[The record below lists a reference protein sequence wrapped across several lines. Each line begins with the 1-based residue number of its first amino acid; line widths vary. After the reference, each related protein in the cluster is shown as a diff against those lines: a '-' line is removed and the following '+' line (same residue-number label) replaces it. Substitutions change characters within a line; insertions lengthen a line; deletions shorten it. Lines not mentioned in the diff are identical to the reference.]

1 MALDCTS
8 RTTLETVMPH
18 FKTEANAGVPRS
30 RVNSENVLST
40 VPTGLLDALALV
52 RVSIENAAISSDQL
66 HQRGVTEDLTAALK
80 WISAVTERQAAA
92 ASGPPGQQQQSDVR
106 DWAMQV
112 VAVVDRLKRSLSDRA
127 HHVITWVQVGV
138 TGPECD
144 QLVFYSGVPC
154 KGPNPSL
161 LGNYAPPCLS
171 YHMDALKYVVL
182 YYS

>member
-30 RVNSENVLST
+30 RVTSENVLST
-40 VPTGLLDALALV
+40 VPTGLLGALALV

-66 HQRGVTEDLTAALK
+66 HQRGVTEDLSAALK

-92 ASGPPGQQQQSDVR
+92 ASGGPPGQQQQQSDVR

-127 HHVITWVQVGV
+127 HHVITWVQVGDG
-138 TGPECD
+138 TGVC
-144 QLVFYSGVPC
+144 
-154 KGPNPSL
+154 
-161 LGNYAPPCLS
+161 
-171 YHMDALKYVVL
+171 
-182 YYS
+182 